1 VRFRPLSTRARW
13 AIVALVAIALLDAV
27 AVWADWDRYDLL
39 NRIVNGGNVTL
50 HEADASDQRQSV
62 IGVLQISALAVGAV
76 FFIRWFLNAYR
87 NVNALGGRRRFGEK
101 WAGWAWFVP
110 FLNLW
115 RPKQIANDIWRASD
129 PEHPNETPSESSPIW
144 GVLTIWWLFWI
155 ASNVASQIAARQ
167 AFGRNTAQGLK
178 DSTLA
183 YLVGDSI
190 DIVAAALAVI
200 VILRITARQEERAAK
215 RALPVSA

>member
-1 VRFRPLSTRARW
+1 MRFRPLSTRARW

-50 HEADASDQRQSV
+50 DEADASDQRQSV

-76 FFIRWFLNAYR
+76 FL
-87 NVNALGGRRRFGEK
+87 
-101 WAGWAWFVP
+101 
-110 FLNLW
+110 
-115 RPKQIANDIWRASD
+115 
-129 PEHPNETPSESSPIW
+129 
-144 GVLTIWWLFWI
+144 
-155 ASNVASQIAARQ
+155 
-167 AFGRNTAQGLK
+167 
-178 DSTLA
+178 
-183 YLVGDSI
+183 DSI
-190 DIVAAALAVI
+190 DSVAAALAVI